1 LGIDSPAADHL
12 AHDLVEGQAGGV
24 GGIPVSG
31 QPSESGLPE
40 QPVRTVAAFLPQ
52 PVFRSAAG
60 ARSHSPRGVIALAHH
75 RQTTV

>member
-12 AHDLVEGQAGGV
+12 AHDLVEGKAGGTV
-24 GGIPVSG
+24 GIPVSG
-31 QPSESGLPE
+31 QSPENRLPE

-52 PVFRSAAG
+52 RVFRTAAD
-60 ARSHSPRGVIALAHH
+60 ARSHSPRVSSLAHH